1 MSSSYE
7 GGGCIGCKKLR
18 KKVRDLHK
26 ENRLLKKKLE
36 SIESYAKTFGWIR
49 PNQRKKKNKKP
60 GRKTGHK
67 GTSKKIP
74 DHIDETIPVTL
85 KKCPDC
91 GNKFKKPYS
100 VRSRYVWDLPP
111 PTTVK
116 VTEYQIHRYWCNCC
130 NKNVE
135 AKTDTLPY
143 FRLGIGVWSWAY
155 VMHHRLNI
163 SFDKIMWW
171 MREVWNLP
179 ITKGALTQGLDSIG
193 KHLTP
198 AYDSMMLNLKNSRYT
213 HADETGCRVDGINWW
228 TWIFRTEK
236 DIIYHSERSRGGQ
249 VPKRILGKDYKG
261 IVVSDDYTA
270 YSRLTCQKQACWV
283 HLIRKARDLTEK
295 KKPHKE
301 HYKLHKRLQK
311 IFHEIKEYQA
321 APPPPNERQKYYQFF
336 ERKLQRVIR
345 KKYKTNESRVIAK
358 RIKRRLPQY
367 LTCIQEPD
375 IPSHN
380 NPAEQ
385 GLRHQ
390 VIHRK
395 VSNLRS
401 EKSAKTHDILNTLL
415 NTKLQ
420 TTPNPLEA
428 TRQILTQI
436 TTTY

>member
-1 MSSSYE
+1 MSSTLE
-7 GGGCIGCKKLR
+7 GGGCRNCIKLR
-18 KKVRDLHK
+18 NTVK
-26 ENRLLKKKLE
+26 ELRRENLLLKKKLE
-36 SIESYAKTFGWIR
+36 SIESYAQTFGWIR
-49 PNQRKKKNKKP
+49 PNQTKTKGKKP
-60 GRKTGHK
+60 GQKRGHM
-67 GTSKKIP
+67 GTSKTIP
-74 DHIDETIPVTL
+74 EQIDETVKVTL

-91 GNKFKKPYS
+91 GNSLKKPFS
-100 VRSRYVWDLPP
+100 VRSRYVWDVPP

-116 VTEYQIHRYWCNCC
+116 VTEYQLQRYWCSCC
-130 NKNVE
+130 RKNIE

-171 MREVWNLP
+171 MQEVWQLP

-193 KHLTP
+193 KQLTP
-198 AYDSMMLNLKNSRYT
+198 AYDSMMQNLRDSRYA

-228 TWIFRTEK
+228 TWIFRTK
-236 DIIYHSERSRGGQ
+236 NQIVYHSERSRAGE
-249 VPKRILGKDYKG
+249 VPKRILGKNYKG
-261 IVVSDDYTA
+261 VMVTDDYTA
-270 YSRLTCQKQACWV
+270 YNKLNCKKQACWV

-295 KKPHKE
+295 KKPHPE
-301 HYKLHKRLQK
+301 HHKLHRTLQR
-311 IFHEIKEYQA
+311 IFHEIKEYQKE
-321 APPPPNERQKYYQFF
+321 PPPPQERQTYYQLF
-336 ERKLQRVIR
+336 EGKLNRVI
-345 KKYKTNESRVIAK
+345 KGKYKTQESKTIAK
-358 RIKRRLPQY
+358 RIQRRLPQY
-367 LTCIQEPD
+367 LTCILEPD

-390 VIHRK
+390 VTHRK

-401 EKSAKTHDILNTLL
+401 AKSAKTHDILNTLL
-415 NTKLQ
+415 NTRLQ
-420 TTPNPLEA
+420 KTPNPLEA